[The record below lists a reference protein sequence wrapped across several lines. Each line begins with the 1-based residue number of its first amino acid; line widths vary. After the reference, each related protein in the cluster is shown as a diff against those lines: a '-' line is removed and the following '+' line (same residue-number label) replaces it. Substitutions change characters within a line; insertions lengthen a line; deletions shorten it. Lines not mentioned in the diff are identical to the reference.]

1 VFAKARSQIP
11 RFNFFTK
18 GWNKTVAPPL
28 LILTISGLEAPMG
41 DHEYFREKAN
51 RCYQIARTC
60 MDLEAAR
67 KINEL
72 GNEFRSKAS
81 EEQSGRDP
89 LPGNDRN
96 TAA

>member
-1 VFAKARSQIP
+1 
-11 RFNFFTK
+11 
-18 GWNKTVAPPL
+18 
-28 LILTISGLEAPMG
+28 MG
-41 DHEYFREKAN
+41 DHEYFRDTAN

-81 EEQSGRDP
+81 EEQSGPNRLASHDRD
-89 LPGNDRN
+89 
-96 TAA
+96 TAP